1 MENITENKIRKW
13 IEGFHLSN
21 NTETD
26 RHITDFFSPNL
37 ERKEW
42 LKKGFLLSKECQ
54 NYIDSHEYPIRVYLG
69 ISLKDR
75 RKEFIPEGL
84 TLSLLDKWTPPFII
98 LSRLQMDD
106 FENYSVANKLTSV
119 LHMKTYFW
127 QYKERGLYATN
138 IYIALK

>member
-1 MENITENKIRKW
+1 LTHSRKR
-13 IEGFHLSN
+13 S
-21 NTETD
+21 TPS
-26 RHITDFFSPNL
+26 SPNL

-75 RKEFIPEGL
+75 RKEFIPEDL

-98 LSRLQMDD
+98 LSKLQMDD
-106 FENYSVANKLTSV
+106 YHAETKP
-119 LHMKTYFW
+119 H
-127 QYKERGLYATN
+127 RHG
-138 IYIALK
+138 

>member
-13 IEGFHLSN
+13 IESFHLSN

-26 RHITDFFSPNL
+26 KHITDFFSPNL

-84 TLSLLDKWTPPFII
+84 TLDDVISTVSTANTINSYNRCYISII
-98 LSRLQMDD
+98 RFS
-106 FENYSVANKLTSV
+106 K
-119 LHMKTYFW
+119 
-127 QYKERGLYATN
+127 
-138 IYIALK
+138 